1 MTKLCIINGSPRKG
15 QGTSSH
21 LINELMKLLDKN
33 VTAKEHYI
41 SAFMKDKS
49 LLEEITSFDKVI
61 FVSPLYA
68 DCFPSTMLEFMA
80 AFEDFIKEKG
90 TIKLDMYCIVN
101 CGFIEGTQNKTAI
114 NIMKHF
120 CDRLNFNWR
129 FGVGIGGGEFMKGSK
144 DMPLNSRMKKPVYNA
159 YLALKEDI
167 ESSTSAPAKEDILVN
182 AKIPKFIF
190 KIAGNS
196 GWKSM
201 AKKNGLNPKELYKQI
216 Y

>member
-21 LINELMKLLDKN
+21 LINELLKLLDKN
-33 VTAKEHYI
+33 ITSKEYYI
-41 SAFMKDKS
+41 SSFMKDK
-49 LLEEITSFDKVI
+49 LLFEEIASYNKII

-90 TIKLDMYCIVN
+90 TIKLDMYCIIN

-120 CDRLNFNWR
+120 CNRLNFNWR

-159 YLALKEDI
+159 YLALREDI
-167 ESSTSAPAKEDILVN
+167 ENSTSAPAKEDILVN

>member
-1 MTKLCIINGSPRKG
+1 MINICFINGSPRKKRSG
-15 QGTSSH
+15 SSY
-21 LINELMKLLDKN
+21 LISELTKLLSDDVNTKEYFIGNLMKNNTLLDEII
-33 VTAKEHYI
+33 TY
-41 SAFMKDKS
+41 DK
-49 LLEEITSFDKVI
+49 II

-80 AFEDFIKEKG
+80 YFEDFIKAKDN
-90 TIKLDMYCIVN
+90 IKLDMYCMIN

-114 NIMKHF
+114 NIMKNY
-120 CDRLNFNWR
+120 CNRLSFNWR
-129 FGVGIGGGEFMKGSK
+129 FGVGIGGGEFMTGSK

-159 YLALKEDI
+159 FLTLKEDI
-167 ESSTSAPAKEDILVN
+167 ENNSNPLVNSILVN

-190 KIAGNS
+190 KFAGNA

-201 AKKNGLNPKELYKQI
+201 AKKNNLKPKDLYMQI

>member
-33 VTAKEHYI
+33 ITVKEYYI
-41 SAFMKDKS
+41 STFMKDKS
-49 LLEEITSFDKVI
+49 LFEEIASYNKIV

-80 AFEDFIKEKG
+80 AFEDFIKKNR
-90 TIKLDMYCIVN
+90 TIKLDMYCIIN

-167 ESSTSAPAKEDILVN
+167 ENSTSTPAKENILVN
-182 AKIPKFIF
+182 AKMPKFIF

-196 GWKSM
+196 SWKSM